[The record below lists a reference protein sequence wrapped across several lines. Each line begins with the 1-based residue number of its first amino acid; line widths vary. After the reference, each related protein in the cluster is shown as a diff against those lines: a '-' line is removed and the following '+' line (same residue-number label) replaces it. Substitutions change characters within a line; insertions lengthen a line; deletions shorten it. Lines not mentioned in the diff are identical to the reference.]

1 MAAMAAMALP
11 EQGPGLGA
19 LESSWLPEISPGRI
33 CFSLALLMVS
43 AKARS
48 EVASLNGPWQ
58 VLLSTLSAQVK
69 PAESETD
76 RADAYLEQMLA
87 TQLKAMWQNLM
98 DAALVCLTV
107 FMDVATVA
115 FLMASV
121 SLGEDRVMTAV
132 RLFWRFFV
140 FWGILY
146 AMLAASSRGFYVGLS
161 SVAGPSLAFSVNAL
175 LLCRLTTMPI
185 TPGFFFVSNSRM
197 LMRICASMMN
207 PNPRA
212 CATWHL
218 LHGLATTYKYSQ
230 CAHLVLGLDEIPAHT
245 LFFGAQELSVCVGA
259 CGLQYAIRHVVLTM
273 LRAQIR
279 CQTMHNEVGVARRL
293 LSAMCDAQVFLGPD
307 LTIAGS
313 TEQFSRLL
321 MTQPSMTNQ
330 DFQGV
335 PFKNF
340 VAEADKARFQRFIE
354 EDFFLM
360 GNTDAMNSPPP
371 ARSLHASLRDSA
383 SLQFSVEILHVRFL
397 DADNQPRHLLG
408 IREEDSFAR
417 LLPPHESAVGQDVS
431 QVTITTPNNS
441 EVLSSVPSSSSS
453 ASSAERPGRFDP
465 GVDQASSQLW
475 AGLESM
481 EISFSPLGSV
491 SASYS
496 IHSYLMRFQGASSI
510 QPDVKRPCLTDL
522 LAPTA
527 RESFKKWCE
536 EKLNFIWNHEGG
548 PPGTTLPGLELRMP
562 RTLGGLTLMADCVE
576 MLGDS
581 ENSSESGSECSEDRN
596 SLDAD
601 DYKSDAGGN
610 RSRAKVFREMPQ
622 ERIARIH
629 LTGIRVASLPQAVPR
644 RSRSSSGRRARPR
657 TLDLPTVQ
665 EQSRLRRRA
674 ES

>member
-1 MAAMAAMALP
+1 NDGCRA
-11 EQGPGLGA
+11 GL
-19 LESSWLPEISPGRI
+19 LDHI
-33 CFSLALLMVS
+33 
-43 AKARS
+43 
-48 EVASLNGPWQ
+48 
-58 VLLSTLSAQVK
+58 
-69 PAESETD
+69 D
-76 RADAYLEQMLA
+76 RCGVPVGDHMYQ
-87 TQLKAMWQNLM
+87 
-98 DAALVCLTV
+98 
-107 FMDVATVA
+107 
-115 FLMASV
+115 
-121 SLGEDRVMTAV
+121 AV
-132 RLFWRFFV
+132 RLGWLFFV

-146 AMLAASSRGFYVGLS
+146 TMLIARSHGFYFGLS
-161 SVAGPSLAFSVNAL
+161 SLPLPSVAFSVNAL
-175 LLCRLTTMPI
+175 ILGRLLTMPI
-185 TPGFFFVSNSRM
+185 TPWFFWLSNIRM
-197 LMRICASMMN
+197 LVRICASMIN
-207 PNPRA
+207 PNFRA
-212 CATWHL
+212 TALWQL
-218 LHGLATTYKYSQ
+218 LIGLATTYKYSQ
-230 CAHLVLGLDEIPAHT
+230 CAHLVLGLRELPAHT
-245 LFFGAQELSVCVGA
+245 LFFGAQECCVCVGVS
-259 CGLQYAIRHVVLTM
+259 GLQHAIQQVVLTM

-321 MTQPSMTNQ
+321 MMQPSMTNQ
-330 DFQGV
+330 GFQGV
-335 PFKNF
+335 PFQNF
-340 VAEADKARFQRFIE
+340 VAEADKARFKRFIE

-408 IREEDSFAR
+408 IREEDSLAR
-417 LLPPHESAVGQDVS
+417 LLPPHESAFGQDVS
-431 QVTITTPNNS
+431 QVTVTTPNMR
-441 EVLSSVPSSSSS
+441 EGLSSVSSSSSS
-453 ASSAERPGRFDP
+453 ASSAERSGRLDP

-481 EISFSPLGSV
+481 EISFSPLGPIST
-491 SASYS
+491 SYS
-496 IHSYLMRFQGASSI
+496 IHSYFMRFQGASSI
-510 QPDVKRPCLTDL
+510 QPAVKRPCLMDL

-527 RESFKKWCE
+527 RGSFKKWCE
-536 EKLNFIWNHEGG
+536 EKLNFMWNHEGG

-576 MLGDS
+576 MLGAS

-629 LTGIRVASLPQAVPR
+629 LTGIRVASLPQPVPR
-644 RSRSSSGRRARPR
+644 RSRS
-657 TLDLPTVQ
+657 
-665 EQSRLRRRA
+665 
-674 ES
+674 